1 MNNFQTPER
10 MRLVESMK
18 ELGSVFSERADKYDS
33 EASFPYEN
41 FADLKDA
48 GFLALCIPEDH
59 GGMGADFVTYALV
72 SEELGRHCGSTAL
85 TFNMHTASMLLTGQ
99 ISDDLEMSPMQRKD
113 HAEKRSLMWKGVVE
127 SGHIHA
133 QPFSE
138 GNQAGEGAGI
148 SSRAVPVEGGFRVTG
163 KKIFASLSE
172 AADRHNIT
180 CLVEGEE
187 EIRFLG
193 IPAGS
198 EGLKIEGEWD
208 PLGMRGTI
216 SKTLTFENVF
226 VPAENEYL
234 PQGCFDQVASRWPY
248 FYMTLSFSYLGIQR
262 AVIDFTAQYL
272 KGKSGK
278 SERRDNFQ
286 KQHGWAEMKLANE
299 KSQSLT
305 YRVLSEVGPDPSQ
318 DELSRAW
325 AATLVAMETAPEIAS
340 IAVRVCGG
348 RSLLRPLPLER
359 LYRDARCGATM
370 LPWSAEICMDR
381 LGRSG
386 LYD

>member
-272 KGKSGK
+272 KGKSG
-278 SERRDNFQ
+278 
-286 KQHGWAEMKLANE
+286 
-299 KSQSLT
+299 
-305 YRVLSEVGPDPSQ
+305 
-318 DELSRAW
+318 
-325 AATLVAMETAPEIAS
+325 
-340 IAVRVCGG
+340 
-348 RSLLRPLPLER
+348 
-359 LYRDARCGATM
+359 
-370 LPWSAEICMDR
+370 
-381 LGRSG
+381 
-386 LYD
+386 

>member
-10 MRLVESMK
+10 IRLVDSIK

-41 FADLKDA
+41 FADLKEA

-59 GGMGADFVTYALV
+59 GGMGADFVTYALI

-85 TFNMHTASMLLTGQ
+85 TFNMHTASMLLAGQ
-99 ISDDLEMSPMQRKD
+99 ISDDLEMSAIQRKD

-138 GNQAGEGAGI
+138 GHQAGESDGI

-198 EGLKIEGEWD
+198 DGLKIEGEWD

-234 PQGCFDQVASRWPY
+234 PSGCFDQVASRWPY

-262 AVIDFTAQYL
+262 AVMDFTAEYL
-272 KGKSGK
+272 KGKSGT

-286 KQHGWAEMKLANE
+286 KQHGWAEMKLAYE

-305 YRVLSEVGPDPSQ
+305 YRVLSEVGPNPSQ
-318 DELSRAW
+318 DQLSRAW
-325 AATLVAMETAPEIAS
+325 AATVVAMETAPEIAS

-348 RSLLRPLPLER
+348 RSLLRPLALER